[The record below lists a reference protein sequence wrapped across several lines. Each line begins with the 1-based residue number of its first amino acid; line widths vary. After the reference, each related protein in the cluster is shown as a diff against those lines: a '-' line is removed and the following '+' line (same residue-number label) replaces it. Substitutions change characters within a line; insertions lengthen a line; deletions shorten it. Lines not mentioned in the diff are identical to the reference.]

1 MRRSRF
7 PKTILLAAALLALA
21 PSSCSRYLGWGVLL
35 WSNPG
40 SGLHAG
46 AVVPIYIKSNIEKLY
61 VVGVPGSTKK
71 IEVPLWQIDLYRS
84 RGQAE
89 KALKDFGNLLT
100 SYLFANRDGLP
111 VRDKATNASKR
122 VYRLREGQ
130 SVKVLSP
137 AVGELVSSGDEI
149 LEGQWYRI
157 VTEDGTKG
165 FVFSNTMR
173 MYDELT
179 ESPPSTASTSP
190 GDSAKN
196 VDLVFSRNW
205 RAEYFQAMIDEGRVD
220 LDVVSP
226 RYGFFADSV
235 RRQIRIELPAVSEV
249 FNYSSIAQSGGDFVF
264 EGTPLRIRFE
274 GDRRMIADWSGGET
288 RADTVAMDLGANPFV
303 LTAPQRPQQTQP
315 TQPSR
320 QPASSRPSGAPEP
333 GTPPPGSA
341 SGGNSAEGSTA
352 AAPSAPVVA
361 TAAESPVDSGSDPAS
376 APPSATATQAI
387 FVVLGTDLR
396 DAIRVEETR
405 RLNGLSAFLSSGES
419 WTMIPEALPVDPAVV
434 LAEGATP
441 SGAGTEAQA
450 LPTSE
455 LVLSRSGRFTWTDI
469 MLVPPSYLPDD
480 LGAVDKGTASGEA
493 TVRLVLAPALQTSW
507 EGVVSFRYDGTGVWE
522 NFLYRHE
529 AGKLELIPPS
539 PGSIRD
545 LTVGAASAVQPLAFK
560 AKR

>member
-1 MRRSRF
+1 MSRF
-7 PKTILLAAALLALA
+7 PKTFLLAAVLLALL
-21 PSSCSRYLGWGVLL
+21 PSSCARYLGWGVLL
-35 WSNPG
+35 WSNPAA
-40 SGLHAG
+40 GLHAG

-61 VVGVPGSTKK
+61 VVGVPDSTKK

-89 KALKDFGNLLT
+89 NALKDFGSFLT

-111 VRDKATNASKR
+111 VRDKATNAGKR

-130 SVKVLSP
+130 SVKVLST
-137 AVGELVSSGDEI
+137 AIGEVVSSGDEV
-149 LEGQWYRI
+149 LEGQWYSV
-157 VTEDGTKG
+157 VTEDGTRG

-173 MYDELT
+173 MYDEIT
-179 ESPPSTASTSP
+179 EAPPSIASSSP

-249 FNYSSIAQSGGDFVF
+249 FNYNSIAQSGGDFIF
-264 EGTPLRIRFE
+264 EGTALRIRFE

-288 RADTVAMDLGANPFV
+288 RVETVATDLGANPFAM
-303 LTAPQRPQQTQP
+303 TAFQRSLPE
-315 TQPSR
+315 QPSN
-320 QPASSRPSGAPEP
+320 QPPATRAAASPQSGAPIP
-333 GTPPPGSA
+333 SA
-341 SGGNSAEGSTA
+341 APGGN
-352 AAPSAPVVA
+352 
-361 TAAESPVDSGSDPAS
+361 AAEMGAAELSPDMGSDPAS
-376 APPSATATQAI
+376 APPSASATQAV

-396 DAIRVEETR
+396 DAIRIEETR
-405 RLNGLSAFLSSGES
+405 RLNGLSAFLSAGES
-419 WTMIPEALPVDPAVV
+419 WTMIPEVLPVDAAAPP
-434 LAEGATP
+434 AEGATP
-441 SGAGTEAQA
+441 PSAAAGKENQA

-469 MLVPPSYLPDD
+469 MLVPPSFLPDD

-493 TVRLVLAPALQTSW
+493 TVRLVLAPALQASW

-529 AGKLELIPPS
+529 GGKLELIPPS
-539 PGSIRD
+539 PGSIRG
-545 LTVGAASAVQPLAFK
+545 LTVGAASALQPLAFE